1 NTVFINGEKDKS
13 ETIDNLLYQEPNQ
26 KILGF
31 PLRLQVYNLARPNID
46 SIINGN
52 LNRNPKHRKN
62 LENLLSKKQLDKYI
76 QSRTNFNEW
85 IKKTGEAPVIDD
97 EAKAK
102 SSVKRLQDYH
112 INNGWF
118 DVKASYDIQKEKKI
132 ASIEY
137 QVETG
142 KAFVI
147 DSISERISTPIIDTL
162 YRKTIKK
169 NSLIKQNEQYRT
181 TNFDQERSRISTE
194 LRNSGLYHF
203 NQD

>member
-1 NTVFINGEKDKS
+1 LKNQFSKIVLFIIIIHITSCDSTKRVAENEYLLSKNTVFINGEKDKS

-52 LNRNPKHRKN
+52 LNRNPKHRQN

-85 IKKTGEAPVIDD
+85 IKKTGEAPVIVD

-132 ASIEY
+132 
-137 QVETG
+137 
-142 KAFVI
+142 
-147 DSISERISTPIIDTL
+147 
-162 YRKTIKK
+162 
-169 NSLIKQNEQYRT
+169 
-181 TNFDQERSRISTE
+181 
-194 LRNSGLYHF
+194 
-203 NQD
+203 

>member
-52 LNRNPKHRKN
+52 LNKNPKRRQN
-62 LENLLSKKQLDKYI
+62 LENLLSKKQLDKYV
-76 QSRTNFNEW
+76 QSRINFNEW
-85 IKKTGEAPVIDD
+85 IKKTGEAPVIVD
-97 EAKAK
+97 EDKAK

-118 DVKASYDIQKEKKI
+118 NVEASYEIQKNANKI
-132 ASIEY
+132 AEIEY
-137 QVETG
+137 QVERG
-142 KAFVI
+142 PAFI
-147 DSISERISTPIIDTL
+147 LDSISSKITTPIIDTL
-162 YRKTIKK
+162 YRKHIQKNTLIKK
-169 NSLIKQNEQYRT
+169 NEQYRT
-181 TNFDQERSRISTE
+181 LIFEQERNRISSE
-194 LRNSGLYHF
+194 LRNLGIFH
-203 NQD
+203 